1 MTNTFNHIC
10 TNKCKYL
17 LNKKKK
23 CEVMRKTVNWTNI
36 QGKHFV
42 QLMKVKNLI
51 IVFNVKFIVVIK

>member
-1 MTNTFNHIC
+1 MTNIFNHIC

-17 LNKKKK
+17 LNKKK

>member
-1 MTNTFNHIC
+1 
-10 TNKCKYL
+10 
-17 LNKKKK
+17 
-23 CEVMRKTVNWTNI
+23 MRKTVNWTNI